1 MQLDDMK
8 VFCDIVDAGSFS
20 RAATINSLTQAA
32 VSRKVQ
38 AIEAQL
44 GVLLIDRSKGRRGNA
59 ATPAGVV
66 FYEGCRDILARY
78 RDLTGRINET
88 AGEATGT
95 VRVATVYTVGLH
107 ELPRHV
113 RSFLQSYP
121 RARIQLEYNR
131 TNRIYDDCLSERIDL
146 GIVAYPTEQSR
157 IAVAPLRTDR
167 LVLIC
172 APDHPLAGRRSVSL
186 AHLTNTAF
194 IGFEKDIPTRQAID
208 RHAVAADVRLEVA
221 MEFDNI
227 ETIKRSVELG
237 LGVSLVPSITVAQE
251 VRVGSLCAVPLRPV
265 IDRPIGV
272 IYKRGR
278 TLSVAARRFIELL
291 RAPDTAPGRLAT

>member
-1 MQLDDMK
+1 MQLDDMRI
-8 VFCDIVDAGSFS
+8 FCDIVDSGSFS
-20 RAATINSLTQAA
+20 RAASMNSLTQAA

-38 AIEAQL
+38 AIEARL
-44 GVLLIDRSKGRRGNA
+44 GALLIDRSKGRRGHT
-59 ATPAGVV
+59 ATPAGAV

-78 RDLTGRINET
+78 RELAERINET

-95 VRVATVYTVGLH
+95 VRVATIYTVGLH

-113 RSFLQSYP
+113 RSFLQRYP
-121 RARIQLEYNR
+121 NARIQLEYNR

-146 GIVAYPTEQSR
+146 GIVAYPMEQSR

-167 LVLIC
+167 LVVIC
-172 APDHPLAGRRSVSL
+172 APEHPLARRRWLSL
-186 AHLTNTAF
+186 AHLTKTPF

-208 RHAVAADVRLEVA
+208 RHAISADVHLEIS

-237 LGVSLVPSITVAQE
+237 LGVSVVPSVTVAQE
-251 VRVGSLCAVPLRPV
+251 VRVGSLCAIPLRPA

-272 IYKRGR
+272 IFKRGR
-278 TLSVAARRFIELL
+278 TLSVAARRFIDLL
-291 RAPDTAPGRLAT
+291 REPDTY